1 MSCLAQTCTRS
12 RLILQIASRKG
23 GACRNAVKGLG
34 RCNWSRSLSS
44 EPSGLSELP
53 PASGSPQSAL
63 PYLQDHEA
71 TLYVHWP
78 YCERRCS
85 YCNFNK
91 YVSRSVDHARMRK
104 CLVRE
109 LESLLLASGVT
120 TISSV
125 FVGGGTPS
133 LAEPQTLAAV
143 LEAASRLALVPAGA
157 EVSMEANPC
166 SAATQRL
173 VDFRAAGVNRI
184 SLGLQALSD
193 ADLKTLGRDHT
204 AEEGVQ
210 ALATASAVFP
220 GHVSADLMFGR
231 PGQHPDSWE
240 QELRALLGSASTL
253 GHVSLYQLTLERGTE
268 LFARAA
274 RGEPLAL
281 PDADACAEMYNT
293 AREILSQ
300 AGLHQYEVSNFARE
314 GAASVH
320 NQSYWLGKPYIGVG
334 PGAHGRFVA
343 RGEGAAER
351 EARVQTLEPEYWMRE
366 VERHGHGT
374 RRRKPLSPPEV
385 LEEVLVMGL
394 RMNRGITHER
404 WARFSGDVG
413 LHEALASPEVQRFQD
428 EGLLMLDESY
438 FNERSVGGGYARYD
452 CGPPPPFSRLIF
464 TEIAIDVLT
473 IKLLWVVL
481 SWRPMGLGFPQR
493 GWIAQLYAP
502 LLIR

>member
-1 MSCLAQTCTRS
+1 MPCLAQTCTRS
-12 RLILQIASRKG
+12 RPISQIASRKG
-23 GACRNAVKGLG
+23 AAFRNSVRGLW
-34 RCNWSRSLSS
+34 RWSRSVSC
-44 EPSGLSELP
+44 EPPGLSELP
-53 PASGSPQSAL
+53 PASGSPQSASPDL
-63 PYLQDHEA
+63 HDHEA

-78 YCERRCS
+78 YCQRRCS

-91 YVSRSVDHARMRK
+91 YVSRAVDHARMRK

-133 LAEPQTLAAV
+133 LAEPQTLVAV

-281 PDADACAEMYNT
+281 PDADACAEMYNA

-300 AGLHQYEVSNFARE
+300 AGLRQYEVSNFARE
-314 GAASVH
+314 GAASAH

-343 RGEGAAER
+343 RGEGAAQR

-385 LEEVLVMGL
+385 
-394 RMNRGITHER
+394 T
-404 WARFSGDVG
+404 
-413 LHEALASPEVQRFQD
+413 
-428 EGLLMLDESY
+428 
-438 FNERSVGGGYARYD
+438 
-452 CGPPPPFSRLIF
+452 
-464 TEIAIDVLT
+464 
-473 IKLLWVVL
+473 
-481 SWRPMGLGFPQR
+481 GLGSLETLGYTKRSQARRSSGFKTR
-493 GWIAQLYAP
+493 DS
-502 LLIR
+502 